1 MKLVKIKILTI
12 TYRLSNYFC
21 LKYSNVN
28 FLVGGLINQTGT
40 YYDTLK
46 TRIHVHF
53 PSKPKVSI
61 AN

>member
-28 FLVGGLINQTGT
+28 FLVGGLINQTAT

-46 TRIHVHF
+46 THIHV
-53 PSKPKVSI
+53 PCKPKVSK